1 MKPKFRERNA
11 IFKRRFQ
18 HRIALLFPSTYR
30 ASISSLGYQIIYYYL
45 NSFDDIYAERVVA
58 DGELPISIET
68 RTPLRKFDLILAS
81 AHYELD
87 YVEIVKLL
95 YRAGLNPLKEKR
107 AEDPFLIVGGPSIS
121 AWPYPMVKI
130 ADAAFLGEFEA
141 SGEKFVEALQY
152 IDKKEKKRFLDSLQ
166 EVKGVW
172 LPEKGERE
180 IVRVSDLDR
189 AFHPIQQIQNEN
201 VEPVWG
207 RSFMLETSR
216 GCSRGCFFC
225 LEAAV
230 SGGRRER
237 SLSILNQLI
246 EKGVEANEV
255 KKVTFF
261 SLSFFDSK
269 TGDELL
275 KRLVEMGIEGSIP
288 SVRAE
293 TISEERAELIKKI
306 GQRTVA
312 IAPETAR
319 QSLRF
324 EIGKMMRDEDIY
336 RALNALAGQGL
347 SVKLYYMIGL
357 PNESQDDLGEIAS
370 QIRNAVKIMGNNRKV
385 KVSINPFIP
394 KPGTIMWKY
403 QMLPLEELKKRIE
416 YLKGSLRGFVN
427 LEIYDPSEARKQYE
441 INIKGEDA
449 YTLIV
454 DEAFRRHIED

>member
-216 GCSRGCFFC
+216 GCSRGC
-225 LEAAV
+225 
-230 SGGRRER
+230 
-237 SLSILNQLI
+237 
-246 EKGVEANEV
+246 
-255 KKVTFF
+255 
-261 SLSFFDSK
+261 
-269 TGDELL
+269 
-275 KRLVEMGIEGSIP
+275 
-288 SVRAE
+288 
-293 TISEERAELIKKI
+293 
-306 GQRTVA
+306 
-312 IAPETAR
+312 
-319 QSLRF
+319 
-324 EIGKMMRDEDIY
+324 
-336 RALNALAGQGL
+336 
-347 SVKLYYMIGL
+347 
-357 PNESQDDLGEIAS
+357 
-370 QIRNAVKIMGNNRKV
+370 
-385 KVSINPFIP
+385 
-394 KPGTIMWKY
+394 
-403 QMLPLEELKKRIE
+403 
-416 YLKGSLRGFVN
+416 
-427 LEIYDPSEARKQYE
+427 
-441 INIKGEDA
+441 
-449 YTLIV
+449 
-454 DEAFRRHIED
+454 